1 MTSNEEN
8 TKSMEFTI
16 LDIFKAFKKHIYFFY
31 IFAPIGLVIGFI
43 LSVALTPLYSSDIL
57 ISDNNES
64 DESTSSTIGG
74 LASLAGIQLPQTNN
88 KSLSTLAILN
98 SRTFLK
104 SFIKEYD
111 LKPKIFKDL
120 WNEQSSSWFGQE
132 PSDLGAVGELKKLIE
147 IKKVEGGLV
156 RINVMTYDPKLS
168 QFIANEI
175 VFHINNYMRTSAI
188 DESENLIKFLE
199 QEAVKSSLSEVK
211 LRIFS
216 LIKEHIAEKSLANVR
231 QEFVYK
237 VIDKAYLSD
246 YPSYPNKFQLR
257 IVGMFLG
264 FFFAALLSIFMYF
277 FRNRN

>member
-31 IFAPIGLVIGFI
+31 IFVPIGLVIGFI

-64 DESTSSTIGG
+64 DESSSSTIGG
-74 LASLAGIQLPQTNN
+74 LASLAGIQLPQANN

-104 SFIKEYD
+104 SFIKEHD

-264 FFFAALLSIFMYF
+264 FFFAAFLSIFMYF